1 MIGDE
6 MKVSRFERIASI
18 AGDFDS
24 YDKWGS
30 AMSLFFSVAAV
41 LDMTDIDGDVTPEP
55 FARWDY
61 HRPPFTPVP
70 SVETVA
76 ARAEEFSEGEYV
88 DDFSYA
94 EISLAAAYVA
104 GEVTQDD
111 LIYAGNVLD
120 RYTAQLRLAGVDY

>member
-1 MIGDE
+1 
-6 MKVSRFERIASI
+6 MKVSRFERIATV
-18 AGDFDS
+18 AGQDWDD
-24 YDKWGS
+24 YDRWGS

-41 LDMTDIDGDVTPEP
+41 LDMTDIEGDVTPGP

-61 HRPPFTPVP
+61 NRPPYTPVP
-70 SVETVA
+70 AVETVA

-120 RYTAQLRLAGVDY
+120 RYTAQLRLAGADY